1 MKKRELRHKVL
12 IRARLR
18 SDCTDCEACIRD
30 VSATGLLMQA
40 PDAPLRG
47 AYVEVLANGEALV
60 GRVIWASGRRFGV
73 GLQDRLNVRRLIGG
87 SGTAGAAP
95 ASGPFRPLRPRAAPA
110 PTAAMAKAKAD
121 TFAFAIVLV
130 FVLSLVAVAG
140 STAYETFS
148 QPLHEALRHLRPN

>member
-18 SDCTDCEACIRD
+18 GDCTDSEACIRD

-47 AYVEVLANGEALV
+47 SYVEVIANGHALV

-73 GLQDRLNVRRLIGG
+73 SLQDRLNVRRLIGG
-87 SGTAGAAP
+87 AGGAVVAEAP
-95 ASGPFRPLRPRAAPA
+95 APPLRPRAVPVSSGAV
-110 PTAAMAKAKAD
+110 AKARAD
-121 TFAFAIVLV
+121 SFAFVIVLI
-130 FVLSLVAVAG
+130 FVLSIVAIAG

-148 QPLHEALRHLRPN
+148 QPLSQALRHLQPS